1 MFDVA
6 IIKWL
11 VNAWRVSL
19 LLEYGV
25 NATYPVVV
33 VSSKLADYTIGEP
46 STFNFAKVDREKW
59 YGSMR
64 KPASAGFLIVK
75 NIMLNSLIAY
85 AKRALNLLTIS
96 LSQYTVYLYSICVR
110 C

>member
-1 MFDVA
+1 VLM
-6 IIKWL
+6 WL
-11 VNAWRVSL
+11 MKTL
-19 LLEYGV
+19 LTSRCINQRGAGHGV

-46 STFNFAKVDREKW
+46 STFTFAKVDREKW

-64 KPASAGFLIVK
+64 KPASAGFLLWK
-75 NIMLNSLIAY
+75 N
-85 AKRALNLLTIS
+85 LNLNIS
-96 LSQYTVYLYSICVR
+96 MVLAKSAAEGLNISRNRYTVYLYSICVG

>member
-11 VNAWRVSL
+11 VNAWRVSS

-59 YGSMR
+59 YGSMK
-64 KPASAGFLIVK
+64 KPASAGFLLWK
-75 NIMLNSLIAY
+75 N
-85 AKRALNLLTIS
+85 LNLNIS
-96 LSQYTVYLYSICVR
+96 MVLAKSAAEGLNISRNRYTVYLYSVCVG